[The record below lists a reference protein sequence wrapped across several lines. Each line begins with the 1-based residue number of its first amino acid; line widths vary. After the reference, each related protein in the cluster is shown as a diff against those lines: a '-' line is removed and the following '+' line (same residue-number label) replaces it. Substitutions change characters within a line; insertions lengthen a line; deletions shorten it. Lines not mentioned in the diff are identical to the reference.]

1 MLFGSLLLWAW
12 CRRDGSISRAD
23 AAGLDGPSL
32 GHLRRKFVRNGLA
45 VETCEIHT
53 FVRHPRPPQLPSSR
67 FSRIGAVGELMI
79 PDLSHTRL
87 EDQERLATYIRA
99 KLPKSQEEFL
109 EGR

>member
-1 MLFGSLLLWAW
+1 M
-12 CRRDGSISRAD
+12 
-23 AAGLDGPSL
+23 
-32 GHLRRKFVRNGLA
+32 
-45 VETCEIHT
+45 ETCEIHT
-53 FVRHPRPPQLPSSR
+53 FYDSSGSPILIQPILKDR
-67 FSRIGAVGELMI
+67 RGRELMI